1 MLLFIITEVYN
12 NCTKVQTHELSG
24 RSDRL
29 YLKLVFLISVNFLI
43 QQILNNTY
51 LKAHVKCCAGIYILE
66 VTIFLSWIN
75 VDLIVHGNSR

>member
-1 MLLFIITEVYN
+1 MLLFIITEVYS
-12 NCTKVQTHELSG
+12 NCTKVQTHVLSG
-24 RSDRL
+24 CSDRL
-29 YLKLVFLISVNFLI
+29 YLKLAFLISVNFLI
-43 QQILNNTY
+43 QQILNTY